1 LPRQA
6 RRLSGT
12 GVYHIMLRGNEK
24 KDIFIDPEDKGKV
37 IQLLHAK
44 KIKAEYL
51 IYAYCIMSN
60 HMHLVV
66 KEGNES
72 ISEAIKKVATAYAY
86 YFNKKYRRVGHVF
99 QDRFKSECIEDER
112 YLLAAIRYVHQNP
125 VKAGLCKAEN
135 YKWSSYKVYVKGAN
149 RYGAL
154 PETGEILSFF
164 SNERQQA
171 IAHFKEFI
179 GQVEEREFLDIEDE
193 QMDEENLHQ
202 FINRYLVEKG
212 VKFDELS
219 RVENKRIRN
228 ELIVEIVSQ
237 SNLSLR
243 RISELTGFN
252 RETVRRA
259 LKR

>member
-1 LPRQA
+1 MPRQA

-12 GVYHIMLRGNEK
+12 GFYHVMLRGNEK

-37 IQLLHAK
+37 IQLIHAK
-44 KIKAEYL
+44 KVKTEYF

-66 KEGNES
+66 REGNES
-72 ISEAIKKVATAYAY
+72 ISEGIKKVATAYAY
-86 YFNKKYRRVGHVF
+86 YFNKKYKRVGHVF

-125 VKAGLCKAEN
+125 VKAGLGKAEN
-135 YKWSSYKVYVKGAN
+135 YKWSSYKVYIKGAN
-149 RYGAL
+149 EFGAL
-154 PETGEILSFF
+154 PETREILSIF
-164 SNERQQA
+164 SNERQKA
-171 IAHFKEFI
+171 IEYYKEFI

-193 QMDEENLHQ
+193 QMDEEDLHE
-202 FINRYLVEKG
+202 FINRYLIKKG
-212 VKFDELS
+212 VRLDELS
-219 RVENKRIRN
+219 MAKNKKIRN
-228 ELIVEIVSQ
+228 ELIAEIVNQ

-243 RISELTGFN
+243 KISELTGFN
-252 RETVRRA
+252 RETIRRA